1 MLCLGLTI
9 WAVLPYGLGW
19 PFWLGMAVAA
29 AQVIWHFTLIR
40 NRSREGCFV
49 AFSKSH
55 YIGMAILWAWRWVL
69 RCVKPRQTL

>member
-1 MLCLGLTI
+1 M
-9 WAVLPYGLGW
+9 LPYGLGW

-55 YIGMAILWAWRWVL
+55 YIGMAIFAGVALGFAL
-69 RCVKPRQTL
+69 R